1 MDIIEKRNRV
11 ETTFQREV
19 ENINILFNST
29 LCSLQNVSEL
39 EDSNFVIFY
48 VMAIC
53 KYLLCFGSLQ

>member
-53 KYLLCFGSLQ
+53 